1 MRARLFTEENR
12 KWWTLG
18 AVAFGL
24 FMIMLDNTIVNVAL
38 PTIARDLQIG
48 ISELEWVV
56 NGYALTF
63 AVIMLTGGKL
73 ADMLGRRRIFIA
85 GLAIF
90 TLSSLACGLASGPEM
105 LIGARI
111 AQGVGAAFMNPAT
124 LSIITATFPPRQRG
138 MAIGIWAGTAGM
150 ALAIGPLLGGV
161 ITQKIDWS
169 WIFFV
174 NVPVGILA
182 IVVARLAI
190 RESRDTSAEQRLDL
204 PGLLASGIGLFA
216 LTYGLI
222 EANTYG
228 WTSTRILALFAVAV
242 VALFVF
248 VLLELHQRI
257 PMLDLSLFKNPTFA
271 GANITMLLVALAM
284 FGVFFFVS
292 LYMQNILGYSAIQ
305 TGATFLPMTI
315 LIVLLAPVAGKLTD
329 RIGGRWLMGG
339 GMILLGISL
348 LIFSQLDRGSSFW
361 DIFPGLIVGGIGMAI
376 TMTPTTSVAMGSVP
390 VDKAG
395 VGSAVLNS
403 MRQVG
408 GSLGIA
414 ILGAIV
420 AASLKCARDRSAR
433 ARPVRAGLPACPPRG
448 GRHRVRGCD
457 SGHRHRAAPPTDGS
471 RGAGRRLMG
480 RTRLPAEERRASL
493 LACACG
499 VFSGGSYRGSTT
511 AEIAREAGVTE
522 PVLYRHFES
531 KRDLYLACID
541 ETWRRIR
548 GLWDEVVAAEPDS
561 AAWVSAMGQAYLAA
575 TEQKMAIGNLWL
587 QALSEASDDQV
598 IRDHMRAHLRE
609 VHDYVSDVIR
619 RSQAAG
625 GVLSDRDADA
635 EAWIF
640 VSLGLLLVT
649 SDRLGGFLEAETPG
663 VFASRRRWL
672 TGSA

>member
-38 PTIARDLQIG
+38 PTIASDLQIG

-90 TLSSLACGLASGPEM
+90 TLSSLACGLATGPEM

-111 AQGVGAAFMNPAT
+111 VQGVGAALMNPAT

-204 PGLLASGIGLFA
+204 PGLLTSGIGLFA

-242 VALFVF
+242 VALVAFVF
-248 VLLELHQRI
+248 LELRQRI

-271 GANITMLLVALAM
+271 GANVTMLLVALAM

-292 LYMQNILGYSAIQ
+292 LYMQNILGYSATQ

-348 LIFSQLDRGSSFW
+348 LIFSRLDRSSSFW

-420 AASLKCARDRSAR
+420 AASLKVPVTDPR
-433 ARPVRAGLPACPPRG
+433 AADQF
-448 GRHRVRGCD
+448 VRGFQHALIAAA
-457 SGHRHRAAPPTDGS
+457 GIAFAGAIVAIATVRHHRH
-471 RGAGRRLMG
+471 
-480 RTRLPAEERRASL
+480 AEVAD
-493 LACACG
+493 LA
-499 VFSGGSYRGSTT
+499 T
-511 AEIAREAGVTE
+511 A
-522 PVLYRHFES
+522 
-531 KRDLYLACID
+531 
-541 ETWRRIR
+541 
-548 GLWDEVVAAEPDS
+548 
-561 AAWVSAMGQAYLAA
+561 
-575 TEQKMAIGNLWL
+575 
-587 QALSEASDDQV
+587 
-598 IRDHMRAHLRE
+598 
-609 VHDYVSDVIR
+609 
-619 RSQAAG
+619 
-625 GVLSDRDADA
+625 
-635 EAWIF
+635 
-640 VSLGLLLVT
+640 
-649 SDRLGGFLEAETPG
+649 
-663 VFASRRRWL
+663 
-672 TGSA
+672 